1 MTLNKKTQ
9 TKHKD
14 IKEAFIAPRKK
25 HREIKEDSV
34 TKTSPYYYLP
44 DMISK
49 RYPQTPTEIQRY
61 QRDIYQGT

>member
-1 MTLNKKTQ
+1 MTLTN
-9 TKHKD
+9 HKD

-44 DMISK
+44 DIYRNTEISK
-49 RYPQTPTEIQRY
+49 RYP
-61 QRDIYQGT
+61 